1 MGLAETANVHRP
13 QIHRRFAGGD
23 PFRQRAAGAAG
34 GGNSKG
40 VEARADVKIFQLR
53 RFAENEITI
62 GRERFRPINQLLHAG
77 GLQGRHAADGEF
89 HNGFKVIPIVVQ
101 QLKFEAVGDALFG
114 PGNGIRLVAAHHQAA
129 DFFFVISQPIGI
141 AQRR

>member
-1 MGLAETANVHRP
+1 MFFERPRHRVVFAVGFQRAGAHPVERLMGLVESANIHRP

-34 GGNSKG
+34 RGNAKG

-62 GRERFRPINQLLHAG
+62 GRERFRP
-77 GLQGRHAADGEF
+77 
-89 HNGFKVIPIVVQ
+89 V
-101 QLKFEAVGDALFG
+101 
-114 PGNGIRLVAAHHQAA
+114 
-129 DFFFVISQPIGI
+129 
-141 AQRR
+141 